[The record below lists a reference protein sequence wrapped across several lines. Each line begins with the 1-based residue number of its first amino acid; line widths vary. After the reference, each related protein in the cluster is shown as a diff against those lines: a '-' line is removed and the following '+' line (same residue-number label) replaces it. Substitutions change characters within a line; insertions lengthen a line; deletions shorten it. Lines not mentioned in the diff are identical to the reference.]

1 MEAVWPMDSHRYRG
15 TVTQQLPQGEYSTL
29 LITTANFITKQ
40 HTCICSD
47 FNLIVFSI
55 FVFVDCYEVTF
66 DDGIKLKRSAHQLFK
81 VNVDED
87 PPKLVTSQVETPS
100 PSKEKE
106 IKKETKDTTPIVKK
120 RRKKPFPTPAAPPP
134 KLPETPAKVSENVAE
149 DRTSDAANDALG
161 GPRPTHFS
169 VFDPP
174 QGDLGKRRRT
184 VNDYAALVN
193 VRRRGPNMKGPRR
206 PKSEGSGITSNALMS
221 TNDVNSEDTELTST
235 ESVINESPEPEIIET
250 KRRQKSGSTTHVPTN
265 QQPSS
270 DIPKELPSAEPV
282 SLEPLLPSPPVNETP
297 KKRKQTANVPSANT
311 MVEIK
316 VPPKPETTPIESVQ
330 PVPSASTATTT
341 VARRTKSLSTIQLG
355 VFPPLTD
362 SDTPNDTK
370 VDSGFVDELG
380 TAIIIEQNNVDGFWK
395 CPLNECRKNF
405 RKDSLLKMHFKH
417 YHPELK
423 VANARGIANVVQM
436 AQARTAFDNDPGDY
450 YTWPKFTCP
459 EPTVTPE
466 APTITPEANKTNHEV
481 PTSSE
486 TPDTSHKKTPKGI
499 HLHKTPTPTPKV
511 SPVAGSGTADIISP
525 SGSVKN
531 SEVSP
536 KDASKTPIRSP
547 RLRLNRKRNFVLTKY
562 GRIRASKKLKPAAP
576 ISNEAPKDEN
586 SSDSMATEC
595 YKKTKTSETSESCE
609 DASNEPRDDSINI
622 ASPKSSLPTT
632 STTSS
637 PSVSDHFSVE
647 SFSGSSSGDPV
658 FQPTCTETE
667 SLPTLGSRIPKSRW
681 SKAHIRR
688 GLMSS
693 NVRRVGSGKL
703 QNSTTLFLRKRMQL
717 RKFMGKRGSRQKR
730 TSILSR
736 ISSGRMRVILEALN
750 QRSLRRQRFRAH
762 RRYRDVKVDVIN
774 CVCSSKT
781 EFGLMIQVCL
791 LIQ

>member
-1 MEAVWPMDSHRYRG
+1 M
-15 TVTQQLPQGEYSTL
+15 
-29 LITTANFITKQ
+29 
-40 HTCICSD
+40 
-47 FNLIVFSI
+47 
-55 FVFVDCYEVTF
+55 FVDCYEVTF

-81 VNVDED
+81 VNEDED
-87 PPKLVTSQVETPS
+87 PPKLVTSQMESAS
-100 PSKEKE
+100 PSKESE
-106 IKKETKDTTPIVKK
+106 ETKDTTPIVKK
-120 RRKKPFPTPAAPPP
+120 RRKKTSTTPAVPPP
-134 KLPETPAKVSENVAE
+134 KLSEERLTKVPENVAE
-149 DRTSDAANDALG
+149 DGTSLGANDG
-161 GPRPTHFS
+161 GPRPQHFS

-174 QGDLGKRRRT
+174 PGDLGKRRRT

-206 PKSEGSGITSNALMS
+206 PKSEGSGITNNASMS
-221 TNDVNSEDTELTST
+221 TNEISTDDTELTST
-235 ESVINESPEPEIIET
+235 ESVPNESTEPEIVET
-250 KRRQKSGSTTHVPTN
+250 KRRQKSGSITHVPTN

-270 DIPKELPSAEPV
+270 DIPKELPSAEQI
-282 SLEPLLPSPPVNETP
+282 SIEPLISTPPVPETP
-297 KKRKQTANVPSANT
+297 KKRKNTVNIPSANT
-311 MVEIK
+311 TVEVK
-316 VPPKPETTPIESVQ
+316 VPPKPETTQIESVQ
-330 PVPSASTATTT
+330 PVPSASTTAGAATTTSTTTT

-450 YTWPKFTCP
+450 YTWPKFICP

-466 APTITPEANKTNHEV
+466 SSTITPEPSKTNQEV
-481 PTSSE
+481 PTPSE
-486 TPDTSHKKTPKGI
+486 TPDSSHKKTPKGI
-499 HLHKTPTPTPKV
+499 HVHKTPTEKV
-511 SPVAGSGTADIISP
+511 SPVAVAATADVTSP
-525 SGSVKN
+525 TGSVKN

-536 KDASKTPIRSP
+536 KETSKTPVRSP
-547 RLRLNRKRNFVLTKY
+547 RLRLSRKRNFVLTKY
-562 GRIRASKKLKPAAP
+562 GRIRASKKMKPAAP
-576 ISNEAPKDEN
+576 ISDETPKDEN
-586 SSDSMATEC
+586 SSDSMTTEG
-595 YKKTKTSETSESCE
+595 YKKMKTSETSESCE
-609 DASNEPRDDSINI
+609 DASTEPRDDSVNI
-622 ASPKSSLPTT
+622 ASPRSSLQTT

-637 PSVSDHFSVE
+637 PSVSDQFSVE

-658 FQPTCTETE
+658 FQPTCAETE
-667 SLPTLGSRIPKSRW
+667 SQPTLSSRVPKSRW

-781 EFGLMIQVCL
+781 EFGLMIQVC
-791 LIQ
+791 